1 MIKYFT
7 YKDCYGGF
15 CKDRH
20 EQYIYADDGCEIY
33 CVYDLAIDCPEDA
46 TVDRDLMDV
55 YDWLDIINYGIQLGK
70 QGYDEARLIR
80 SDADD

>member
-7 YKDCYGGF
+7 YKDYYGGF

-20 EQYIYADDGCEIY
+20 EQCIYADDGSEIY

-46 TVDRDLMDV
+46 IVDRDLVDV
-55 YDWLDIINYGIQLGK
+55 YD
-70 QGYDEARLIR
+70 
-80 SDADD
+80 